1 MVGSNR
7 INIPVNL
14 QMNVFTIQ
22 EVTSELYFSNVG
34 VFFYTSFRRTH
45 CFQSIKF
52 LNFLKALVILLFQ
65 IN

>member
-45 CFQSIKF
+45 YFQSIKF
-52 LNFLKALVILLFQ
+52 LTISNKLNNVL
-65 IN
+65 

>member
-7 INIPVNL
+7 INISVNL

-34 VFFYTSFRRTH
+34 EFFYTSFRRTH

-52 LNFLKALVILLFQ
+52 LSISNKLNNIL
-65 IN
+65 